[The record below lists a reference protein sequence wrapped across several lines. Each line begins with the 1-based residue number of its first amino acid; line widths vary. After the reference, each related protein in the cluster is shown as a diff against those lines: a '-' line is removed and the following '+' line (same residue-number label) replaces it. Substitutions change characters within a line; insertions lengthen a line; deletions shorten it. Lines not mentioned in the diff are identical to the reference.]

1 MATVTKVRRMH
12 NPQRTRKRRRNAA
25 KRRKLTPRQIKFF
38 GTARQKAGLKAAR
51 KRKRTMSGHRRR
63 SNPTTR
69 ISKRVVHVYRPNPKR
84 RRKANKA
91 KRHVRRTRRNPA
103 LVLTLGAVNP
113 QRRKSVAQHKRKR
126 RKATARRN
134 PSRRRTRIVVASAP
148 RKHRRRTNPRRHA
161 RRGHRRRNPQLF
173 GSQLTGANTVK
184 MIGGGLVGVAAA
196 KLLPTLLPA
205 GMVSGNIMRVVV
217 TGASAFVAHYIAK
230 MAKLGDQVSGAV
242 LFGGLMQTGS
252 VALNVLLPNTL
263 AARFSLGELVASQ
276 NPCVPNNPLRAMPAP
291 TTPGNR
297 IPVSGLSRSFGS
309 WM

>member
-25 KRRKLTPRQIKFF
+25 KRRKLTPRQIRFF

-51 KRKRTMSGHRRR
+51 KRKRTMSDHRRR

-69 ISKRVVHVYRPNPKR
+69 ISKRVVHVYRSNPKR
-84 RRKANKA
+84 KRKATA
-91 KRHVRRTRRNPA
+91 KRRRSTRRNPA

-113 QRRKSVAQHKRKR
+113 QRRKSVAHTKTRKR
-126 RKATARRN
+126 RKASARRN

-148 RKHRRRTNPRRHA
+148 RKHRRRTNPRRT
-161 RRGHRRRNPQLF
+161 RKGHRRRNPQLF

-184 MIGGGLVGVAAA
+184 MIGGGLAGVAAA

-205 GMVSGNIMRVVV
+205 GMVSGNIMKVVV

-276 NPCVPNNPLRAMPAP
+276 NPYVPNNPLRAMPAP

-297 IPVSGLSRSFGS
+297 IPVSGLARSFGS